1 MICKCCYLLR
11 HIPRQMVTSVS
22 STGAASRP
30 PCHMLCFRNTQ
41 FQPIFEQA
49 VTAFHSV
56 LERHELRSPCPGSAT
71 QGETK
76 KGHRRGWRS
85 SEAPGIA
92 GTPLTS
98 PFGVPMPPR
107 GRQNHRTI
115 ISTAGQLSAHKMA
128 QTWADHGPQR
138 GSLLG
143 SLRPTE
149 WLTLGPI
156 LAHHAAHS
164 WP

>member
-30 PCHMLCFRNTQ
+30 PCHMLCFRITQ

-56 LERHELRSPCPGSAT
+56 LERHELRSPCTGSAS
-71 QGETK
+71 QGKTK
-76 KGHRRGWRS
+76 KGIRGGDAAS
-85 SEAPGIA
+85 QAPD
-92 GTPLTS
+92 
-98 PFGVPMPPR
+98 GVPMPPR
-107 GRQNHRTI
+107 GRRNI
-115 ISTAGQLSAHKMA
+115 EQLYQLLGNLWPTKWLKLGPIMGHSAAHS
-128 QTWADHGPQR
+128 WAHFGPQK

-143 SLRPTE
+143 LSGPTAR
-149 WLTLGPI
+149 LTPG
-156 LAHHAAHS
+156 HRS
-164 WP
+164 